1 MTNSKDKIRIHLTN
15 IKGLG
20 AIQLA
25 ESLLPAINSLPGLE
39 IEKIYLQS
47 NSNLKIL
54 IKDNEKIKYIIYN
67 RILPNSLSRLFEC
80 TIFARKFNG
89 ESPLLV
95 LGDLPLRCKN
105 SQIVFVQTPNIL
117 ISENEE
123 IRGNKIKYYISRA
136 IFRINI
142 PRVTAFIVQTE
153 VMRNSLELSYPSLAG
168 RVHVISQPVPSW
180 LLESKIRRSAR
191 MSSNSKELR
200 LFYPAAYYPH
210 KNHQIISR
218 IDKLQNW
225 PIEQLILTLEENV
238 NPGRHL
244 SWVKCKG
251 LLSPKEII
259 NEYSQVDGL
268 LFLSKKESYGF
279 PLLEAMFVG
288 LPIVC
293 PDRPYARII
302 CGEQAIYFDPDEPKS
317 LLIALLNL
325 KRKLADGWWPDWSEQ
340 LMPIPKDW
348 KDVARKM
355 MNIVL
360 N

>member
-1 MTNSKDKIRIHLTN
+1 M
-15 IKGLG
+15 
-20 AIQLA
+20 A
-25 ESLLPAINSLPGLE
+25 ESLLPAINSLSELR
-39 IEKIYLQS
+39 IEEIYLPS
-47 NSNLKIL
+47 KSNLNINIGNNKSISCIL
-54 IKDNEKIKYIIYN
+54 YN

-95 LGDLPLRCKN
+95 LGDLPLRCKT
-105 SQIVFVQTPNIL
+105 SQIVFVQTANIL
-117 ISENEE
+117 ISEIGEK
-123 IRGNKIKYYISRA
+123 RVNKIKYFIA
-136 IFRINI
+136 CTIFKINI
-142 PRVTAFIVQTE
+142 PRVKAFIVQTE
-153 VMRNSLELSYPSLAG
+153 VMRRSLELSYPSLAG

-191 MSSNSKELR
+191 MSSDRKELR

-210 KNHQIISR
+210 KNHQLISR
-218 IDKLQNW
+218 IDKQQNW
-225 PIEQLILTLEENV
+225 PIEQLVLTLDEKA

-244 SWVKCKG
+244 SWVKCRG
-251 LLSPKEII
+251 LLSPQEII
-259 NEYSQVDGL
+259 NEYSQVDAL

-293 PDRPYARII
+293 PDRPYARIL
-302 CGEQAIYFDPDEPKS
+302 CGDQAIYFDPDEPDS

-325 KRKLADGWWPDWSEQ
+325 KKKLADGWWPDWSEQ

-348 KDVARKM
+348 KEVARKM